1 MFEAFMK
8 QLNIDLYKT
17 MYLIR
22 QSEISIQQAYPDDEM
37 KTPMHM
43 SMGEE
48 AIVAGVVRSLRQS
61 DQVLGTYRSH
71 ALYLAKTMETDR
83 FFAEM
88 FGKDTGCARGKAGS
102 MHLSDHQAGLL
113 CCSAIVGSA
122 IPVAMGAAFANKYK
136 NNGKRVAVFFGDGA
150 MDEGVFWETVNF
162 AGLHKLPILFI
173 CEDNGFAVHTPRQQ
187 RQSFNSDEDLF
198 QAFGLNVFEQSE
210 TDPEQIYRAT
220 VQALQ
225 IMEDNN
231 RPCFLRFHYYR
242 YLEHVGINEDFLA
255 GYRSREEFEQW
266 FANDPLHLQ
275 RQKLISLGFAQSD
288 IENLEKEIQN
298 QIAASLQFAR
308 SSCYPEPHELFE
320 GVLSC
325 V

>member
-1 MFEAFMK
+1 MRN
-8 QLNIDLYKT
+8 LNKSLYET
-17 MYLIR
+17 ICLIR
-22 QSEISIQQAYPDDEM
+22 KTEEEIKRLYPNDEM

-48 AIVAGVVRSLRQS
+48 SLVAGVVHALDPV

-88 FGKDTGCARGKAGS
+88 FGKSTGCAHGKAGS
-102 MHLSDHQAGLL
+102 MHLSAIQEGLL
-113 CCSAIVGSA
+113 CCSAIVGSS

-150 MDEGVFWETVNF
+150 MDEGVFWETINF
-162 AGLHKLPILFI
+162 AGLHQLPILFI
-173 CEDNGFAVHTPRQQ
+173 CEDNGYAVHAPRHK
-187 RQSFNSDEDLF
+187 RQGYRSDEDLLG
-198 QAFGLNVFEQSE
+198 AFGINPFEE
-210 TDPEQIYRAT
+210 NTTDPEIIYHTTRR
-220 VQALQ
+220 ALQ
-225 IMEDNN
+225 RMNDNN

-242 YLEHVGINEDFLA
+242 YLEHVGINEDFQA
-255 GYRSREEFEQW
+255 GYRPRDEYLDWLEK
-266 FANDPLHLQ
+266 DPLL
-275 RQKLISLGFAQSD
+275 LQSD
-288 IENLEKEIQN
+288 KLLASGIQKQEIEAIEENIRN
-298 QIAASLQFAR
+298 QISASIQFAR
-308 SSCYPEPHELFE
+308 ASCFTEPCELYE